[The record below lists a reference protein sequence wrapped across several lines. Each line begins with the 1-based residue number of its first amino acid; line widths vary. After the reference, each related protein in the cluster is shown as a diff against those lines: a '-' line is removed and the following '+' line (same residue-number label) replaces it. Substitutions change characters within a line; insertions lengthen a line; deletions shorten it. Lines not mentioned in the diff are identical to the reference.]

1 MINEIKN
8 KYEHFSDSLVL
19 KLVYNLEDTSKNIE
33 VIIKCMNKLKDW
45 EFETIKL
52 SFEDIILFRF
62 IEKENQSSVSINAA
76 LLTSEKGVVTFD
88 FCPLVFGRSDL
99 KENENSD
106 FKIKC
111 RKVGYVQI
119 K

>member
-1 MINEIKN
+1 
-8 KYEHFSDSLVL
+8 
-19 KLVYNLEDTSKNIE
+19 
-33 VIIKCMNKLKDW
+33 MNKLKDW

-52 SFEDIILFRF
+52 SFEDIILFSF

-99 KENENSD
+99 KENEILISKLNVE
-106 FKIKC
+106 K
-111 RKVGYVQI
+111 
-119 K
+119 